1 MTVKKS
7 TPEQQLKAEN
17 GKKPAV
23 NWALILSWGG
33 TILLVAIM
41 LAVLFQ
47 FNPLN
52 ALKSNEA
59 VVSTP
64 ISDVKLPEIK
74 SSGVDFALA
83 RYAEMDT
90 AIPEGVRQYAIKYTV
105 EEGDSIFAI
114 AKKFSLQPESIL
126 YANFDLLN
134 DDPTFLLPGWRL
146 TIPPTD
152 GVYYK
157 WKEGDTLEKVAE
169 KYYVDVADITSWPS
183 NKLDVQNPDTTGLE
197 YVMIPGGYREI
208 QSWIT
213 PLEYTAR
220 SGATRVIAGEGGCQA
235 PATGPVGTGG
245 FITPTG
251 GFEVSGFD
259 FTSYHLGVDLTAYE
273 GSPIYASDNGTVL
286 YAGWNTSGYGNLIVI
301 DHNNGY
307 ETLYAHLSQIYVY
320 CGEGVAQGTVIG
332 AAGSTGKSTGA
343 HLHFE
348 IRYYNSFIN
357 PWQVFGF

>member
-1 MTVKKS
+1 MTAKKA
-7 TPEQQLKAEN
+7 TPEPQATVEEP
-17 GKKPAV
+17 KKTVP
-23 NWALILSWGG
+23 NWAMILSWGG
-33 TILLVAIM
+33 TLLLVAIM
-41 LAVLFQ
+41 IAVLFK
-47 FNPLN
+47 FNPLTAFN
-52 ALKSNEA
+52 SNEEVA
-59 VVSTP
+59 STP
-64 ISDVKLPEIK
+64 VTDITLPEI
-74 SSGVDFALA
+74 SMAGADFAPVRGIEL
-83 RYAEMDT
+83 DT
-90 AIPEGVRQYAIKYTV
+90 TIPEGTRQYAVKYTV

-114 AKKFSLQPESIL
+114 AKKFSLQPETIL

-134 DDPTFLLPGWRL
+134 DDPTFLSPGWRL

-152 GVYYK
+152 GVYYQ
-157 WKEGDTLEKVAE
+157 WKEGDSLEKLAE
-169 KYYVDVADITSWPS
+169 KYYVDVEDILTWPS
-183 NKLDVQNPDTTGLE
+183 NRLDITTPNTSGLE

-213 PLEYTAR
+213 PLEYAAR

-235 PATGPVGTGG
+235 PSSGPVGTTA
-245 FITPTG
+245 FMTPTG
-251 GFEVSGFD
+251 GYEVSGFD
-259 FTSYHLGVDLTAYE
+259 FTNYHLGVDLTAYE
-273 GSPIYASDNGTVL
+273 GSPIYAADNGTVL

-307 ETLYAHLSQIYVY
+307 ETLYAHLSQIYVT
-320 CGEGVAQGTVIG
+320 CGQGVARGTTIG